1 MYNGEKKKKI
11 LKYPLKGKEMRIL
24 WFLSSKGINA
34 AVKKTGL
41 ALYVSVQITLKSR
54 VDFKREVQR
63 QCTV

>member
-1 MYNGEKKKKI
+1 
-11 LKYPLKGKEMRIL
+11 MRIL